1 MTTQKRVGELYFAD
15 KSVEAACPPLKAVIT
30 IMVEGHY
37 EGKSLNDPE
46 VRKLFTRDYLKE
58 SDWYQERLVSKQ
70 NLDIQL
76 WDNHIDYL
84 QAFLDKKGY
93 QEEARR
99 LKVSKKLDAAH
110 LEREKA
116 SKADYLNFLDG
127 TIGVQPMS
135 VFSQ

>member
-1 MTTQKRVGELYFAD
+1 MSRESTVKT
-15 KSVEAACPPLKAVIT
+15 LKAIIT

-46 VRKLFTRDYLKE
+46 VRKLFNRDYLKE

-76 WDNHIDYL
+76 WDNHVDYL
-84 QAFLDKKGY
+84 QAFLEKKGY

-99 LKVSKKLDAAH
+99 LNISKKLDAAR
-110 LEREKA
+110 LEREKT